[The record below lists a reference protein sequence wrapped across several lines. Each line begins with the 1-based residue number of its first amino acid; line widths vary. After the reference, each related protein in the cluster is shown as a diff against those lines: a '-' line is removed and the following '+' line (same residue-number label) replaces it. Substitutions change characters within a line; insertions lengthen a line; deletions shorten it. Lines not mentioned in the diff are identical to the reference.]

1 MSIYHWL
8 LAFCI
13 AVSLHLI
20 VAIAFLGFRQSGH
33 TGTLQ
38 SAHKG
43 VDIGLGMTNKHTHMI
58 RRMLH
63 EPGVEENEIHSA
75 AEAEPKFEPE
85 PAVDKRLLPSP
96 KPSPVQPAEL
106 HQQSIES
113 DVQEKEAA
121 STQALPSTP
130 ELPKVHHNTARRTHA
145 SVQDRPEK
153 PVAPRVKPVQPE
165 MKRKPVPVQ
174 KSHQERLTAST
185 QVKARPENPVQKTG
199 SKSQNQVQSV
209 KHKPIAATGVA
220 SSRHNKR
227 RPGRKNTD
235 TSHYFRTLMAWLNQ
249 HKDYPIDLK
258 KKKTQG
264 IVTLQFSINKQGEI
278 LSSKV
283 IKSSGYQELD
293 KAALDM
299 LAQANPLPEIPESM
313 HREKLTLAIPI
324 EYSLITD
331 K

>member
-38 SAHKG
+38 NAHKG
-43 VDIGLGMTNKHTHMI
+43 VDIGLDMNDKYTHMI

-63 EPGVEENEIHSA
+63 EPGIEENEIHSA
-75 AEAEPKFEPE
+75 AEAGPKFEPE
-85 PAVDKRLLPSP
+85 PAVDKKLPPSS

-106 HQQSIES
+106 HQQPVER

-121 STQALPSTP
+121 RTQALPSIP
-130 ELPKVHHNTARRTHA
+130 ELPKARHNTVRRIHA
-145 SVQDRPEK
+145 TVQDRPEK
-153 PVAPRVKPVQPE
+153 PAAPKVKPVQPE

-174 KSHQERLTAST
+174 KSHQEPLTAST
-185 QVKARPENPVQKTG
+185 QVKAVPENPVQKTG
-199 SKSQNQVQSV
+199 PESRGPV
-209 KHKPIAATGVA
+209 KPV
-220 SSRHNKR
+220 RHNKR

-249 HKDYPIDLK
+249 HKNYPIDLK

-264 IVTLQFSINKQGEI
+264 VVTLQFSINKQGEI

-283 IKSSGYQELD
+283 IKSSGHQELD